1 MAIVISPN
9 AQGALT
15 GVPADMNK
23 AAHNNAST
31 GGIWDKTTKS
41 YTFAK
46 DQHIEIGGSYVDV
59 SGMKMQIDK
68 DCEYGSTAINF
79 LLKDIKPQAN
89 GIEII
94 PYYLKQNFAEEEKN
108 SENARLIQ
116 GKITEIIARKR
127 QSAIAQIGNDDETTI
142 LIPYTHTALSGGESS
157 EHWSLLALKFTRDF
171 TECEPYS
178 ITTFG
183 DNAISA
189 KGVNDG
195 IRKAIPNGIGVGE
208 AIDIV
213 TMQQNSLT
221 AGSIPTVDCGAYLI
235 QNAENIAALGLAAAT
250 VQIDKIQKEVKQPIE
265 GGNVN
270 LRGIGLRAKHAT
282 ILALKE
288 DEQLKVSLSKMVGN
302 ESAATNLVAELRGR
316 IELKSKNRKEDEEL
330 KALVSKMVGNESA
343 TTNSAA
349 ITPRITKL
357 KPEGKVVAGV
367 ESPNLLKSNV
377 KPQANNVKPQP
388 EVTGGSESDCK
399 KPLVILPEPVNAK
412 DIKLVSEKKVPNQSF
427 AEILETKLSK
437 VVAADESIF
446 FHLGKLGKSAE
457 ELKVKINE
465 AEIVVKREEN
475 NQENKRARPIITPQ
489 IISLHRDKSQHR
501 AEFGGVVFDETGI
514 NKVDRKNQKDGI
526 FNDADLE
533 SANFRGCKFDNVDF
547 SSIDPKVLSTISFV
561 NCEFENCNFP
571 KDFKFQQYQFKFK
584 PTANFDLEKLTSELG
599 NKKIPKGIPADKFE
613 DEPSPKPERALAENL
628 KLPSMARE

>member
-1 MAIVISPN
+1 MAISSLIEGAVTRVNKPDLHLVAPEVGHN
-9 AQGALT
+9 AT
-15 GVPADMNK
+15 
-23 AAHNNAST
+23 T
-31 GGIWDKTTKS
+31 GGIWNEATKS

-59 SGMKMQIDK
+59 SGMEVQIDK

-79 LLKDIKPQAN
+79 LLKEIKPQAN
-89 GIEII
+89 RIEII
-94 PYYLKQNFAEEEKN
+94 PSYLKQNFAEEEKN
-108 SENARLIQ
+108 LENARLIQ
-116 GKITEIIARKR
+116 GKIKEIIDRKR
-127 QSAIAQIGNDDETTI
+127 QSAIVQIGNDDETTI
-142 LIPYTHTALSGGESS
+142 LIPYTHTALSGGKPS
-157 EHWSLLALKFTRDF
+157 EHWSLLALKFTRNF

-189 KGVNDG
+189 EGVNDG
-195 IRKAIPNGIGVGE
+195 IRKAIPSGISVDE

-250 VQIDKIQKEVKQPIE
+250 FQTDKIQKEVKQPIE

-270 LRGIGLRAKHAT
+270 LRGIGLRAKHAN

-288 DEQLKVSLSKMVGN
+288 DEQLKVS
-302 ESAATNLVAELRGR
+302 
-316 IELKSKNRKEDEEL
+316 
-330 KALVSKMVGNESA
+330 VSKMVGNKI
-343 TTNSAA
+343 AA
-349 ITPRITKL
+349 SNLAVELRRRIEL
-357 KPEGKVVAGV
+357 KSGEKVVAGV
-367 ESPNLLKSNV
+367 ESPNLLESNV
-377 KPQANNVKPQP
+377 KPQANNVKSQP

-399 KPLVILPEPVNAK
+399 KPLVILPEPLNAK
-412 DIKLVSEKKVPNQSF
+412 DIKLVSEKQVTNQSF
-427 AEILETKLSK
+427 TKILETKLSE
-437 VVAADESIF
+437 VVAAEESIF
-446 FHLGKLGKSAE
+446 FHLGKLGKSTE

-489 IISLHRDKSQHR
+489 IISLHRNKSQHR

-514 NKVDRKNQKDGI
+514 NKVDGKNQKDGI
-526 FNDADLE
+526 FNDADLKL
-533 SANFRGCKFDNVDF
+533 ANFRGCKFDNVDF
-547 SSIDPKVLSTISFV
+547 SSIKPEVLGTISFT
-561 NCEFENCNFP
+561 NCEFKNCNFP

-584 PTANFDLEKLTSELG
+584 ETGNFKLDELTSKLG
-599 NKKIPKGIPADKFE
+599 DKKIPKGIPADKFE
-613 DEPSPKPERALAENL
+613 DEPSPKPEKALAEKL